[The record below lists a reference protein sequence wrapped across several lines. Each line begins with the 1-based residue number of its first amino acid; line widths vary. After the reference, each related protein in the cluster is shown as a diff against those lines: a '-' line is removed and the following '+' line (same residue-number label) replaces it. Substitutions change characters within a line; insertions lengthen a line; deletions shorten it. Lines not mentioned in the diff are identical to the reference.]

1 MICIDFVMFLVL
13 LYVNGDVASIS
24 CELQVRHEY
33 RKVRDELNGKGYQIT
48 TLNAYKWKKNNSEEE
63 MKTFLTVRRKVMD
76 VILKSGRS
84 TYKAASEANQRKIAQ
99 NIIREELMKIKQ
111 TNSLLQTPLSILL
124 QTDKRSEAAG
134 SPIKLDA

>member
-1 MICIDFVMFLVL
+1 
-13 LYVNGDVASIS
+13 
-24 CELQVRHEY
+24 
-33 RKVRDELNGKGYQIT
+33 
-48 TLNAYKWKKNNSEEE
+48 

-99 NIIREELMKIKQ
+99 NIIREELMKIKK

-124 QTDKRSEAAG
+124 QTDKRSEEKSPAG
-134 SPIKLDA
+134 SPIKLDAR